1 MKFKFDYVNNR
12 FWKIK
17 DEYAYQVLEENQFVS
32 QYGGQGFVLDSN
44 QPNHWINFTI
54 YDRVIRVFYKYPNPN
69 KVNGDEIIIYYQKDI
84 PKAEIIEFE
93 LTEKDIVAK
102 KDGKWTRKNDKKA

>member
-54 YDRVIRVFYKYPNPN
+54 YDRVIRVFYKYPN
-69 KVNGDEIIIYYQKDI
+69 KVNGDEVITYYQKDI
-84 PKAEIIEFE
+84 PRAEIIEFE
-93 LTEKDIVAK
+93 LTEEDVVAK
-102 KDGKWTRKNDKKA
+102 RDGKWVKEHFKN